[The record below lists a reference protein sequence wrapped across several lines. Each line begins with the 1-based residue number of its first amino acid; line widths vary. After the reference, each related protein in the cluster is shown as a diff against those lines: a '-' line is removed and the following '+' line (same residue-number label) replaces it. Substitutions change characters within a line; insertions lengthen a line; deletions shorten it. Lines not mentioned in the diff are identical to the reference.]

1 MEGGIEEKDKMRP
14 RDWKWIVSILIT
26 IIIFLLTA
34 IFLNITEKI
43 SISDLI
49 SIGSGLVS
57 IALAIV
63 AIIIAVAESVK
74 SSNKEEKVQVGLDKI
89 ISNTDTMRDLIHKL
103 EKLEKEVTNTN
114 TEVKSLRKAYKE
126 SEKSFILPNEE
137 SQELKYTQD
146 EKPIQQ
152 TNGNQQEVERENP
165 NVSSV
170 NLEQFMTLTRGDIYF
185 ADLSPVVG
193 SELGGVRPVLVV
205 SNDIANKFSPV
216 INIAPITAQIQK
228 AKLPTHVEIDAK
240 RWGFEKDSVIIVEQ
254 TLTVDKQRL
263 KDKIT
268 HLDEEMMNKVD
279 EALSVQLGLID
290 F

>member
-1 MEGGIEEKDKMRP
+1 
-14 RDWKWIVSILIT
+14 
-26 IIIFLLTA
+26 
-34 IFLNITEKI
+34 
-43 SISDLI
+43 
-49 SIGSGLVS
+49 
-57 IALAIV
+57 
-63 AIIIAVAESVK
+63 
-74 SSNKEEKVQVGLDKI
+74 
-89 ISNTDTMRDLIHKL
+89 
-103 EKLEKEVTNTN
+103 
-114 TEVKSLRKAYKE
+114 
-126 SEKSFILPNEE
+126 
-137 SQELKYTQD
+137 
-146 EKPIQQ
+146 
-152 TNGNQQEVERENP
+152 
-165 NVSSV
+165 
-170 NLEQFMTLTRGDIYF
+170 MTLTRGDIYF